1 MTIQGPQWIP
11 GSYPIGPGTNP
22 VPNQTM
28 PSFPYLPPAPT
39 TDAVKCPDCGTWW
52 RGYEHRCSPN
62 SFSTT
67 TNNYTTY
74 LPNGG
79 TSLVTEMDAARKKA
93 KGGKSKKR
101 LDKRPPD
108 MIR

>member
-11 GSYPIGPGTNP
+11 GGYPIGPGTNP
-22 VPNQTM
+22 YPTLPAIPQ
-28 PSFPYLPPAPT
+28 LPPVTT
-39 TDAVKCPDCGTWW
+39 TDAIKCPDCGTWW

-67 TNNYTTY
+67 TNFTTY

-79 TSLVTEMDAARKKA
+79 TSLKTEMDSARKKA
-93 KGGKSKKR
+93 KGSKSRKR
-101 LDKRPPD
+101 LDTDPPD